1 MITMILGG
9 LKGSADGPD
18 MRESQVDRQ
27 TMDGRLEALSPLQQ
41 VKSRLVLCYDIG
53 AAPTRVLVCFK

>member
-9 LKGSADGPD
+9 LKGSADGRD
-18 MRESQVDRQ
+18 LRDSQVDRQ
-27 TMDGRLEALSPLQQ
+27 TTPGLVCFEADR
-41 VKSRLVLCYDIG
+41 VKSGLCYDIG